1 MKLALEIY
9 NGDLKGYANVADEKE
24 VREENLKG
32 YMEDL
37 VKSTIES
44 VILKFKKREVVKI
57 EKDNFSTN
65 SGSGSSKEG
74 DF

>member
-1 MKLALEIY
+1 
-9 NGDLKGYANVADEKE
+9 
-24 VREENLKG
+24 
-32 YMEDL
+32 MEDL

>member
-1 MKLALEIY
+1 LALEIY